1 MDMEALE
8 VEKRRE
14 LIEAVSEV
22 DDQLAEAFLGDEPIS
37 PADLQEAIRRATIAR
52 KFVPVFMG
60 SVFKNKGVQPLLD
73 GVLNYLPCPIE
84 VSSYA
89 LDQTKNEEKVELTG
103 SLDGPLVALAFKL
116 EEGRFGQLTYL
127 RIYEGVI
134 RKGEFIIN
142 VNTGKK
148 IKVPRLVRMHSD
160 EIEDFIQIAGHSRG
174 SCRANIDF
182 WNPILVLLTSV
193 KALTKNTI
201 RTRDT
206 FTDGSVKYTM
216 TSMNVPE
223 PVMSL
228 AVQPVSKDS
237 GGQKEDPTFRV
248 GLDPESG
255 QTIISGMGELH
266 LDIYVERIRREYKVD
281 ATVGKPHQSGGQGQ
295 YGRIRHGD
303 CPRVALCTMI
313 NLFYGCFWVTPK
325 CLVNQIASLCPV
337 LSMRRYIEPLRAGSP
352 TKFEFENLL
361 VGQAIP
367 SGFIPAIEK
376 DGTAHAVDSSELAFK
391 LASIYAFIQC
401 YTASRPFILEPV
413 MLVELKVPTEF
424 QGAFAGDINK
434 LRVFKSS

>member
-37 PADLQEAIRRATIAR
+37 PADLQ
-52 KFVPVFMG
+52 
-60 SVFKNKGVQPLLD
+60 GVQPLLD

-160 EIEDFIQIAGHSRG
+160 EIEVR
-174 SCRANIDF
+174 F
-182 WNPILVLLTSV
+182 WIY
-193 KALTKNTI
+193 
-201 RTRDT
+201 RDT

-281 ATVGKPHQSGGQGQ
+281 ATVGKPH
-295 YGRIRHGD
+295 
-303 CPRVALCTMI
+303 
-313 NLFYGCFWVTPK
+313 
-325 CLVNQIASLCPV
+325 VN
-337 LSMRRYIEPLRAGSP
+337 
-352 TKFEFENLL
+352 
-361 VGQAIP
+361 
-367 SGFIPAIEK
+367 
-376 DGTAHAVDSSELAFK
+376 
-391 LASIYAFIQC
+391 
-401 YTASRPFILEPV
+401 
-413 MLVELKVPTEF
+413 
-424 QGAFAGDINK
+424 
-434 LRVFKSS
+434 